1 MPARAT
7 RRCSIAGSSAA
18 PCARRAFCRFS
29 MLRALMRPDR
39 NARPEYVAA
48 FREIMTR
55 IAGALADL
63 PRSALSVRMYVA
75 GGAALH
81 LYTGERVSRDIDAA
95 FSRRVALPENLE
107 VSYRDADGA
116 AQLLYFDRQYSDTF
130 GLLHEDAYDDSVP
143 LVLEGV
149 DSRVL
154 DVRLL
159 SALDLAVSKLGRFSS
174 QDQDD
179 IVTLARRKLI
189 DSASLR
195 RRAEDALSA
204 YVGDTARVQ
213 GAIEVAVRLVA
224 DAEARPRKG
233 RG

>member
-1 MPARAT
+1 
-7 RRCSIAGSSAA
+7 
-18 PCARRAFCRFS
+18 

-63 PRSALSVRMYVA
+63 PRSALPVRMYVA

-179 IVTLARRKLI
+179 IVTLAGRKLI

>member
-48 FREIMTR
+48 FGEIMTR
-55 IAGALADL
+55 IAGALSDL
-63 PRSALSVRMYVA
+63 PRSALPVRMYVA

-130 GLLHEDAYDDSVP
+130 GLLHEDAYEDSVP
-143 LVLEGV
+143 RAPRWPARCCR
-149 DSRVL
+149 SRP
-154 DVRLL
+154 
-159 SALDLAVSKLGRFSS
+159 
-174 QDQDD
+174 
-179 IVTLARRKLI
+179 
-189 DSASLR
+189 
-195 RRAEDALSA
+195 
-204 YVGDTARVQ
+204 
-213 GAIEVAVRLVA
+213 
-224 DAEARPRKG
+224 PRM
-233 RG
+233 RW